1 MMWSTVLSTFGFIF
15 LAELPD
21 KTALAALILATQFR
35 ARDVILGAW
44 LAFLV
49 QTIVAVV
56 AGHALTLLP
65 ARPVHFAAGI
75 GFLIFAWM
83 AMRRGEEE
91 FEVKHDPASRVPVW
105 LKCFLVVFAAEWG
118 DLTQLATAALI
129 ARTGQTLAVAIG
141 AVLALWTVTV
151 LAALTGSQMGRFLSP
166 RALKLASAALC
177 AIVGIAIIATS

>member
-1 MMWSTVLSTFGFIF
+1 MLWSTVLSTFGFIF
-15 LAELPD
+15 VAELPD

-49 QTIVAVV
+49 QTLVAVL
-56 AGHALTLLP
+56 AGSVITMLP
-65 ARPVHFAAGI
+65 ARPVHYAAGV

-91 FEVKHDPASRVPVW
+91 FEVEADPESNVPVW
-105 LKCFLVVFAAEWG
+105 VKCFVVVFAAEWG

-129 ARTGQTLAVAIG
+129 ARTGQPLAVAVG
-141 AVLALWTVTV
+141 AVLGLWTVTV

-166 RALKLASAALC
+166 RTLKIASAVLC
-177 AIVGIAIIATS
+177 ALVGVAILVTA